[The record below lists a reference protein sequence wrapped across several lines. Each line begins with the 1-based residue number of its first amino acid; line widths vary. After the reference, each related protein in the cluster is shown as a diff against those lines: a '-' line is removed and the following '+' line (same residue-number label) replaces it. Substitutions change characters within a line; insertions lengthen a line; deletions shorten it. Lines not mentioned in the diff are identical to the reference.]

1 MKTIHTKAKHTEWL
15 SAEDMH
21 ASSKIWLS
29 ELAFF
34 KDEQLFLEDLIKS
47 HTLQLID
54 KSHFEKSKDVIDRL
68 SQVVKQTE
76 VLFKAVTKHE
86 NELSIMVDGIDE
98 LAKEANYKKE
108 HRNLIELIGE
118 FKKRYQKIK
127 AELFAMVKEV
137 IQESKQ
143 NRLIEKQ

>member
-15 SAEDMH
+15 NAEDMH
-21 ASSKIWLS
+21 AASKIWLS
-29 ELAFF
+29 ELSFF

-54 KSHFEKSKDVIDRL
+54 KNHFDRSKDIVDRL
-68 SQVVKQTE
+68 SDVVKQTE
-76 VLFKAVTKHE
+76 VLFDAVSKHE

-98 LAKEANYKKE
+98 IEKEANYKKE

-118 FKKRYQKIK
+118 FKQRYQKIK
-127 AELFAMVKEV
+127 AELFDMVKEV
-137 IQESKQ
+137 IKESKQ
-143 NRLIEKQ
+143 NRLIDKE

>member
-54 KSHFEKSKDVIDRL
+54 KSHFDKSKDIIDRL

-76 VLFKAVTKHE
+76 VLFNAVTKHE

-127 AELFAMVKEV
+127 AELFALVKEV
-137 IQESKQ
+137 IKEAKE
-143 NRLIEKQ
+143 NRLIDKQ

>member
-21 ASSKIWLS
+21 DASKLWLS

-34 KDEQLFLEDLIKS
+34 KEEQFFLEDLIQS
-47 HTLQLID
+47 YTLQLIE
-54 KSHFEKSKDVIDRL
+54 KERFEASKAIIERL

-76 VLFKAVTKHE
+76 VLSNAVAKHE
-86 NELSIMVDGIDE
+86 KGLSVMVDGVDE

-118 FKKRYQKIK
+118 FKKRYQNVK
-127 AELFAMVKEV
+127 AELFDIIKVVMK
-137 IQESKQ
+137 ESKQ
-143 NRLIEKQ
+143 KRLFEKQ